1 VIIRTFI
8 FTVLTIITNPGPQ
21 LFTAADDHPGHLP
34 EHFAEHPVLSA
45 AGIFI
50 KQTFVWF
57 VKTIFVMKR
66 KSRDEA
72 KIEEWEW
79 SGPGGTPLL
88 HSLQHY
94 CGI

>member
-21 LFTAADDHPGHLP
+21 LFIAADDHPGHLP
-34 EHFAEHPVLSA
+34 EHLSEHPVLSA

-57 VKTIFVMKR
+57 VKTIFVMRR
-66 KSRDEA
+66 KSRSG
-72 KIEEWEW
+72 
-79 SGPGGTPLL
+79 SGPVQGGRRYSTRCNITVVCKP
-88 HSLQHY
+88 QY
-94 CGI
+94 